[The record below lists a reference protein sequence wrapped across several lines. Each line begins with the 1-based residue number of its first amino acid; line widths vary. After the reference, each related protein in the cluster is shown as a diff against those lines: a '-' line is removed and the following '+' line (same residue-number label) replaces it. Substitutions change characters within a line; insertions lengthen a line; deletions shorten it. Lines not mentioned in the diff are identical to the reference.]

1 MCGGIQKEGIT
12 MSSQLALVIED
23 DAALATIF
31 SEALEATGFETEIIR
46 SGDIALTRLAVTEPD
61 VVVLDLHLPRIEG
74 TDILHE
80 IRADPRLAKTQ
91 VMIATADPRLAE
103 PLQTQ
108 ADLVLQKPISF
119 SQLRDLAARLSPT

>member
-1 MCGGIQKEGIT
+1 
-12 MSSQLALVIED
+12 MSSKLAMVIED

-31 SEALEATGFETEIIR
+31 FEALETTGFETEIVR
-46 SGDIALTRLAVTEPD
+46 SGDIALTRLVVTEPD

-80 IRADPRLAKTQ
+80 MRADPGLAKTQ

-103 PLQTQ
+103 PLQEQ
-108 ADLVLQKPISF
+108 ADLVLQEPLSF
-119 SQLRDLAARLSPT
+119 SQSRNLAADGVRRDRE